1 MGHMQ
6 RGTRWLLFAAV
17 ALALTFGSSAVRW
30 SRLEVQDWDC
40 PPEPGSCARR
50 VVVRGFPAP
59 YISDYHGI
67 SVVGDASLVGALLG
81 EDLFHLPAFATNTGL
96 YFLLVA
102 SASRLIS
109 RRRRMS
115 A

>member
-6 RGTRWLLFAAV
+6 RGTRWMLFAAV
-17 ALALTFGSSAVRW
+17 ALALTFGSSAVRG

-40 PPEPGSCARR
+40 PPAPLSCARP

-81 EDLFHLPAFATNTGL
+81 EDLFHWPAFITDAGVYL
-96 YFLLVA
+96 LLVA
-102 SASRLIS
+102 SASHLIS
-109 RRRRMS
+109 RRRRVS